1 MKLRLLLNP
10 SAGRGRAAK
19 RVGAAVEEL
28 QRLGAEVSLGVASSA
43 PHLAELAREASAGTW
58 DRIVACGGDGTV
70 HWVLRGL
77 DRERAVL
84 GVLGLGSGNDLSRV
98 LKMPQSVAESCRM
111 LLEGDVVPFDVAT
124 ANGVPWLGVGALG
137 FDSEVA
143 RYANDHVRHLRGSLA
158 YLYAIFRVIGK
169 FTPHEIRIEID
180 GESRTEHVM
189 LLAVGNTHR
198 YGGGIAIVPTA
209 QPDDGML
216 DLCIVSRCSRWQ
228 LLRTLPKAYRG
239 RHVESPFVRIE
250 RVERLAV
257 TASET
262 LELFADG
269 EPVTTTPVELA
280 IAPQKLR
287 IVSGIRR
294 SSEQ

>member
-1 MKLRLLLNP
+1 MRLRLLLNP

-43 PHLAELAREASAGTW
+43 PHLAELAREASAETW

-70 HWVLRGL
+70 HWVVRGL

-98 LKMPQSVAESCRM
+98 LQMPESVAGSCRM

-124 ANGVPWLGVGALG
+124 ANGIPWLGVGALG

-143 RYANDHVRHLRGSLA
+143 RYANDHVKHLRGPLV

-169 FTPHEIRIEID
+169 FTPHEVRIEIN
-180 GESRTEHVM
+180 GESRTEHIM
-189 LLAVGNTHR
+189 LLAAGNTHR
-198 YGGGIAIVPTA
+198 YGGGVSIAPTA
-209 QPDDGML
+209 RPDDGML
-216 DLCIVSRCSRWQ
+216 DVCIVSECSRWQ
-228 LLRTLPKAYRG
+228 LLRTLPKAYTG

-250 RVERLAV
+250 RVDRLAV
-257 TASET
+257 TGVEP

-280 IAPQKLR
+280 IASQKLQ
-287 IVSGIRR
+287 IVSGVRGDGK
-294 SSEQ
+294 Q